1 MGKKHYLCT
10 AYYARMRIIKK
21 LDIFILKQFCLLFM
35 GTFFICLFIFLM
47 QFIWKY
53 VDDFIGK
60 GLSFSVLAQF
70 FFHAAMDLVPLS
82 LPLAILLASLITFG
96 NMGERLELLSMK
108 AAGIPLLRILRPVA
122 IFVTGLALGPFYFQN
137 VVTPES
143 SRQLAALLYSM
154 KRRAQGFGDRNALW
168 YHDLHAGHQLR

>member
-1 MGKKHYLCT
+1 MGKKHYLCA

-21 LDIFILKQFCLLFM
+21 IDIFILKQFCLLFM

-53 VDDFIGK
+53 VDDLIGK

-70 FFHAAMDLVPLS
+70 FFHAAMDLVPL
-82 LPLAILLASLITFG
+82 SLITFG

-122 IFVTGLALGPFYFQN
+122 IFVTGLAFGSFYFQN

-154 KRRAQGFGDRNALW
+154 KQKSPELEIP
-168 YHDLHAGHQLR
+168 